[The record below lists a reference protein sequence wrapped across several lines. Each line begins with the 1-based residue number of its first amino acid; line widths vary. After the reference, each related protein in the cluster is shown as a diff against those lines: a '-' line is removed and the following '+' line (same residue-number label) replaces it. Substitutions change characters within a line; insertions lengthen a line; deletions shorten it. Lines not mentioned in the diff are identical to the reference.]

1 VIPTTAR
8 RLSMKSPLTVS
19 MCAAL
24 LIIASGSRSETKDD
38 DLVLCKEIT
47 KTKASLSDGIRQ
59 SSRTETP
66 ISAKFE
72 LDEKGKLSLSVYT
85 AGKGTNVDAEGNVL
99 KEWAGTPDGGQWAP
113 VAETFNDVEHVARA
127 SQQLTLMA
135 LTGKTLVE
143 IAAKADKEQLGSTY
157 AITPVLRGKKAYFE
171 VRFLNK
177 GKVTEVKYDLLSA
190 SKM

>member
-1 VIPTTAR
+1 
-8 RLSMKSPLTVS
+8 MKSALTVS
-19 MCAAL
+19 VYAAVL
-24 LIIASGSRSETKDD
+24 MLASVSRGESKDD

-47 KTKASLSDGIRQ
+47 KTKASLADGIRQ
-59 SSRTETP
+59 SSRSETP

-85 AGKGTNVDAEGNVL
+85 AVKGTSVGAEGNVL
-99 KEWAGTPDGGQWAP
+99 KEWAGTPDGGQWKP
-113 VAETFNDVEHVARA
+113 VAETFKDVEHVARA

-157 AITPVLRGKKAYFE
+157 SITPVLKEKKPYFE

-177 GKVTEVKYDLLSA
+177 GKMTEVKYDLLTA

>member
-1 VIPTTAR
+1 
-8 RLSMKSPLTVS
+8 MKSVLNVS
-19 MCAAL
+19 MCAAML
-24 LIIASGSRSETKDD
+24 MMASPSRGQTKDD
-38 DLVLCKEIT
+38 DLALCHEIT

-59 SSRTETP
+59 SSKAETP

-85 AGKGTNVDAEGNVL
+85 AMKGTNVDAEGNVL
-99 KEWAGTPDGGQWAP
+99 KEWAGAPDGGRWTP

-127 SQQLTLMA
+127 SEQLTLMA
-135 LTGKTLVE
+135 LTTKTLVE
-143 IAAKADKEQLGSTY
+143 IATTADKEQLGSTY
-157 AITPVLRGKKAYFE
+157 SITPVLKGKKAYFE

-177 GKVTEVKYDLLSA
+177 GKITELKYDLLSG